1 MTEFSENDKVLVQE
15 VEDRFKS
22 IGDFLRSHSN
32 QSTNTSLIVDR
43 FSGLNARESK
53 KSVTYSLS
61 CSLDIFQVRVNTFYY
76 KDCRV
81 KIDTFCASLLPCND
95 STHFMRHQGLSLL
108 GTSSP
113 INGIGDYI
121 SETDALVDAHKE
133 LKHVLSWYKNN
144 LSYIKERIDKMECYL
159 QRILLLRKY
168 NVLSTVVE
176 RAIKNLEDNYIFKS
190 LDTWN
195 YLYEYARKTKKED
208 AFDVANFLVRKVLV
222 GSLPISYDSLDE
234 YLSRNWFKYGVALD
248 DGM

>member
-1 MTEFSENDKVLVQE
+1 
-15 VEDRFKS
+15 
-22 IGDFLRSHSN
+22 
-32 QSTNTSLIVDR
+32 
-43 FSGLNARESK
+43 
-53 KSVTYSLS
+53 
-61 CSLDIFQVRVNTFYY
+61 
-76 KDCRV
+76 
-81 KIDTFCASLLPCND
+81 
-95 STHFMRHQGLSLL
+95 MRHQGLSLL